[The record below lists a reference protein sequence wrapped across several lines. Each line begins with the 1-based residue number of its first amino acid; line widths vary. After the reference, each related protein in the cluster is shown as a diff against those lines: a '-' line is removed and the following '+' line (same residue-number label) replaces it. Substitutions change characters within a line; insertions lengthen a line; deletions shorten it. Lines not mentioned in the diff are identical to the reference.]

1 MAGKGSGKGFRGL
14 GGKASGAGPRDGAR
28 DSSRGAAVPRGA
40 SASRDASL
48 ARGDERSRKASGAV
62 TPKTADAVRYPFP
75 YQELLAKGL
84 QALGLPAE
92 SGRFEP
98 LSVRP
103 IEATLSLLERYIGEL
118 ELFNAAFDLVAAETG
133 SEQGRADLVV
143 RHILDSLAPWER
155 IARELQKRAIAHV
168 PSDPTVSLSLELA
181 DVGSGAGF
189 PGIPLAILFPNV
201 RVTLIE
207 RMSKR
212 CAFLENCAAIL
223 SLSNVTVLNAELESA
238 PPGAFDVVV
247 FRAFRPLDR
256 AMARALLALC
266 RPDGCLAAWKAR
278 KEKIDEE
285 MGAIADAVGHWEVRA
300 LTVPFLE
307 HEERNLVIIEQGV
320 TP

>member
-1 MAGKGSGKGFRGL
+1 VAGKGSGKGFRGL
-14 GGKASGAGPRDGAR
+14 GGKASGAVQRDGAR
-28 DSSRGAAVPRGA
+28 DGSRGV
-40 SASRDASL
+40 SASR
-48 ARGDERSRKASGAV
+48 GGERSRKASGAV

-75 YQELLAKGL
+75 YRELLAKGL
-84 QALGLPAE
+84 AALGLPGE

-98 LSVRP
+98 LIIRP
-103 IEATLSLLERYIGEL
+103 VEETLSLLERYIGEL

-133 SEQGRADLVV
+133 SDQGRADLVV
-143 RHILDSLAPWER
+143 RHILDSLAPWEH
-155 IARELQKRAIAHV
+155 IARELKRRADARAS
-168 PSDPTVSLSLELA
+168 SDPAAPLSLDLA

-189 PGIPLAILFPNV
+189 PGIPLAILFPNA

-223 SLSNVTVLNAELESA
+223 SLTNVTVLNAELESA
-238 PPGAFDVVV
+238 PAGSFDVVA

-256 AMARALLALC
+256 AMARSLLALC
-266 RPDGCLAAWKAR
+266 RAGGCLAAWKAR

-285 MGAIADAVGHWEVRA
+285 MNAIADAVGRWEARA

-307 HEERNLVIIEQGV
+307 HEERNLVIVER
-320 TP
+320 